1 MNGKVTKTEWLML
14 ALAGVFL
21 ISLVLLYRQAAAA
34 APGTDYT
41 ISAQRQAAEPVTPE
55 PPEPEGPVDIN
66 AAGLDELQRL
76 TGIGPALAQRII
88 DYREEHGPFQSVE
101 DLLEVKGIGEATLAK
116 FREDA
121 AVGAVQGTGT
131 GGEQNG
137 EDSEEDKAA

>member
-1 MNGKVTKTEWLML
+1 MFGKVTKTEWLML

-21 ISLVLLYRQAAAA
+21 AALVLLYHQAAAV

-41 ISAQRQAAEPVTPE
+41 ISTQRQAAEPVTPE
-55 PPEPEGPVDIN
+55 PPEPEGPVDVN
-66 AAGLDELQRL
+66 AAGAEELQRL

-88 DYREEHGPFQSVE
+88 DYREEHGPFRTVE
-101 DLLEVKGIGEATLAK
+101 DLLEVKGIGEATLEK

-121 AVGAVQGTGT
+121 VAGTS
-131 GGEQNG
+131 EEDE

>member
-1 MNGKVTKTEWLML
+1 ML
-14 ALAGVFL
+14 ALAGAFL
-21 ISLVLLYRQAAAA
+21 IALVLLYHQAAAV

-41 ISAQRQAAEPVTPE
+41 ISVQRQAPEPVTPD
-55 PPEPEGPVDIN
+55 PPEPEEPVNIN
-66 AAGLDELQRL
+66 TAGLDELQRL

-121 AVGAVQGTGT
+121 TVGASQGSSDQ
-131 GGEQNG
+131 EVDD
-137 EDSEEDKAA
+137 DSEEDAAA